1 MELIQMQAFVSLA
14 QTQHMPRTAQEMN
27 TSQSHISKLISSLEA
42 ELGMKLFNRVGRGV
56 VLNEHGHIF
65 YEYASNALQT
75 VRNGETALKS
85 LRGSVIGTVRI
96 GNYAFASVLHPCVRA
111 FSEKNPEVDFF
122 FSEVQQSDANILMNT
137 TDLVLA
143 GAHGDSYPLRAY
155 FPVYR
160 DLLEEE
166 FYAVLSP
173 KLIPYPADKKS
184 IRLEELKPYPLIE
197 VADSPFYQN
206 WLFQGQNV
214 KQLRELF
221 GTTFRVGYMVNDFYA
236 KVSLLD
242 QGVGFS
248 FFPQV
253 CLKPALR
260 FAPDLQIF
268 RIEGHAT
275 ARRVLAARKQREQM
289 TPAARAFW
297 DFLLEYYHLDPD
309 AGED

>member
-27 TSQSHISKLISSLEA
+27 TSPSHISKLISSLEA
-42 ELGMKLFNRVGRGV
+42 ELGAKLFNRVGRGLI
-56 VLNEHGHIF
+56 LNEHGHIF
-65 YEYASNALQT
+65 YEYASNALQM

-85 LRGSVIGTVRI
+85 LRSSVIGTVRI

-111 FSEKNPEVDFF
+111 FSEQNPEVDFF

-143 GAHGDSYPLRAY
+143 GAHGDSYPLKSY
-155 FPVYR
+155 FPVCR

-166 FYAVLSP
+166 FFAVISP
-173 KLIPYPADKKS
+173 KLASFPPEKEAVG
-184 IRLEELKPYPLIE
+184 LEELKPYPLIE

-214 KQLRELF
+214 KQLRERF
-221 GTTFRVGYMVNDFYA
+221 GTTFRVGYTVNDFYA

-253 CLKPALR
+253 CLEPALR
-260 FAPDLQIF
+260 FAPDLRIF
-268 RIEGHAT
+268 RIDGHVT
-275 ARRVLAARKQREQM
+275 ARRVLVARKRREQM

-297 DFLLEYYHLDPD
+297 NFLLEYFHLATD
-309 AGED
+309 AEEG

>member
-1 MELIQMQAFVSLA
+1 M
-14 QTQHMPRTAQEMN
+14 
-27 TSQSHISKLISSLEA
+27 
-42 ELGMKLFNRVGRGV
+42 
-56 VLNEHGHIF
+56 
-65 YEYASNALQT
+65 
-75 VRNGETALKS
+75 
-85 LRGSVIGTVRI
+85 IGTVRI

-160 DLLEEE
+160 NL
-166 FYAVLSP
+166 
-173 KLIPYPADKKS
+173 
-184 IRLEELKPYPLIE
+184 LEELKPYPLIE

-221 GTTFRVGYMVNDFYA
+221 GTTFRVGYTVNDFYA

-253 CLKPALR
+253 RGKPALR

-268 RIEGHAT
+268 RIEGHTT
-275 ARRVLAARKQREQM
+275 ARRVLVARKQREQM

-297 DFLLEYYHLDPD
+297 NFLLEYYHLDPD

>member
-56 VLNEHGHIF
+56 VLNEHGRIF
-65 YEYASNALQT
+65 YEYAY
-75 VRNGETALKS
+75 RN
-85 LRGSVIGTVRI
+85 
-96 GNYAFASVLHPCVRA
+96 
-111 FSEKNPEVDFF
+111 
-122 FSEVQQSDANILMNT
+122 
-137 TDLVLA
+137 
-143 GAHGDSYPLRAY
+143 
-155 FPVYR
+155 
-160 DLLEEE
+160 LLEEE

-221 GTTFRVGYMVNDFYA
+221 GTTFRVGYTVNDFYA

-242 QGVGFS
+242 QGLGFS

-268 RIEGHAT
+268 RIEGHTT
-275 ARRVLAARKQREQM
+275 ARRVLVARKQREQM

-297 DFLLEYYHLDPD
+297 NFLLEYYHLDPD